1 MIVKLQKRGDVSET
15 RIEDLERVLQKRVGS
30 SITKQVQ
37 DRIATLEKML
47 EDNLHKEVQ
56 KKSSAWVMPFILLA
70 VVLALV
76 FMYAY
81 VCVLLIWIIFRSSIS
96 IFRRLICYNCGF
108 VNVFCN
114 KEITHVINH
123 HNLHRKSNHPILN
136 LY

>member
-15 RIEDLERVLQKRVGS
+15 RIEDLERVLQKRVSS

-56 KKSSAWVMPFILLA
+56 KKSSAWVMPFVILA
-70 VVLALV
+70 IVLALV

-81 VCVLLIWIIFRSSIS
+81 VCV
-96 IFRRLICYNCGF
+96 
-108 VNVFCN
+108 
-114 KEITHVINH
+114 
-123 HNLHRKSNHPILN
+123 
-136 LY
+136 